1 MSEPGSNYAC
11 GVSIAPVT
19 TWRYYDSIYTER
31 YMRTPQENPEGYS
44 NFPLNRA
51 ENLKGRVLI
60 MFGSADDNVH
70 IVNSMQYVSK
80 LVDMNRTC
88 DMMVFPNMNH
98 SIRDCSARYVV
109 YQRALEFY
117 NQYLK

>member
-1 MSEPGSNYAC
+1 
-11 GVSIAPVT
+11 
-19 TWRYYDSIYTER
+19 
-31 YMRTPQENPEGYS
+31 
-44 NFPLNRA
+44 
-51 ENLKGRVLI
+51 

-109 YQRALEFY
+109 YKRALEFY
-117 NQYLK
+117 DQYLK